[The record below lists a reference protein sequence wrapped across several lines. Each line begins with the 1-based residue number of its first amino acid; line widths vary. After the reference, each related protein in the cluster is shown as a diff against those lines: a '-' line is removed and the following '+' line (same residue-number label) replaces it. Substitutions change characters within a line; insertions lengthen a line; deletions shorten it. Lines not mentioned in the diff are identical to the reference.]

1 MTDVRLVER
10 RGIATMSCNEDMSTE
25 GGISNFEAVLSR
37 NIRTIY
43 VLCDLNIAL
52 GKILPFLGLG
62 FETSDLPSIS
72 IFRFSNMAA
81 VTSLVN
87 DLWRG
92 TLESSTALFEGLK
105 LQTKRP

>member
-1 MTDVRLVER
+1 MKRKYLH
-10 RGIATMSCNEDMSTE
+10 G
-25 GGISNFEAVLSR
+25 
-37 NIRTIY
+37 
-43 VLCDLNIAL
+43 
-52 GKILPFLGLG
+52 
-62 FETSDLPSIS
+62 DLPSIS
-72 IFRFSNMAA
+72 IVRFSNMAA